1 MDLDGEEERMLRA
14 IVQTAVVA
22 AAAGRPFAGEF
33 HHFLVRAT
41 CLQVNE
47 QGVAKVAVAIWQ
59 RGRMVADARCV
70 ASRDARAVGDDVVA
84 CGSIDEAPACRG
96 RRAGV

>member
-22 AAAGRPFAGEF
+22 AAAGRPLPASSITSWF
-33 HHFLVRAT
+33 VRPACRST
-41 CLQVNE
+41 S
-47 QGVAKVAVAIWQ
+47 GVAKVAVAIWH

-70 ASRDARAVGDDVVA
+70 VSLDARAAGDDDVVVA
-84 CGSIDEAPACRG
+84 RLDR
-96 RRAGV
+96 

>member
-1 MDLDGEEERMLRA
+1 MDLDGEEERMLCA
-14 IVQTAVVA
+14 IVQSAVVS
-22 AAAGRPFAGEF
+22 AAAGRPFAGAF
-33 HHFLVRAT
+33 HHFVVRVT

-59 RGRMVADARCV
+59 RGRMVADARCAV
-70 ASRDARAVGDDVVA
+70 SRAVGNDVVA
-84 CGSIDEAPACRG
+84 RGSIDWAPACRG

>member
-1 MDLDGEEERMLRA
+1 MYLDGEEERMLRA
-14 IVQTAVVA
+14 IVQSAVVA

-33 HHFLVRAT
+33 HHFVVRAT

-47 QGVAKVAVAIWQ
+47 QGVAAVAVTIWH

-70 ASRDARAVGDDVVA
+70 VSRAVGDDVVA
-84 CGSIDEAPACRG
+84 RGSIDEAPACRG